1 MKRCVIIS
9 NYANN
14 AYRKSLLK
22 DKIELF
28 NSQNIDVI
36 LVSSDYME
44 RFDGVKNYI
53 TINHVCDSHYLTE
66 GLYPYFTIDGKISF
80 VRNLNNRKVLYSN
93 YFVKLYQSSLNYC
106 KNLGYEF
113 CYFIDLDVLLNK
125 NHYNFIFNQ
134 LDYTKVYFYTL
145 GIERSYQVTFFYDNL
160 DVLTSF
166 FIPDKLNFIEFYAKK
181 ERLESNETLVYLLAN
196 KHKDV
201 VELKNEENSVFEN
214 RNLFSVNNQAEVY
227 YDSSRNEYIFL
238 TAKGDYCKNTYGV
251 ELYEEDSLIFSN
263 VFSQYGIFHLQSLKH
278 NTNYTIKYYDSHI
291 SVDTLSKVTK
301 VFTDSTKC
309 TTPNNWI
316 QHSN

>member
-1 MKRCVIIS
+1 
-9 NYANN
+9 
-14 AYRKSLLK
+14 
-22 DKIELF
+22 
-28 NSQNIDVI
+28 
-36 LVSSDYME
+36 
-44 RFDGVKNYI
+44 
-53 TINHVCDSHYLTE
+53 
-66 GLYPYFTIDGKISF
+66 
-80 VRNLNNRKVLYSN
+80 VLYSN

-145 GIERSYQVTFFYDNL
+145 GIERSYQVTFFYGNL

-201 VELKNEENSVFEN
+201 VELKNEEDSVFEN

-238 TAKGDYCKNTYGV
+238 TTKGDYCKNTYGV

-263 VFSQYGIFHLQSLKH
+263 VFSQYGIFHVQSLKH

-291 SVDTLSKVTK
+291 SADTLSKVTEI
-301 VFTDSTKC
+301 FTDSTKC